1 MQTQWGAA
9 EGGASVFFVSA
20 HLSFYIMNM
29 HGYSLYGG
37 VRFRPRRG
45 VKGGKKILKHVLGP
59 NLKFC
64 GLEGKIH
71 AKIHVTW
78 DLV

>member
-1 MQTQWGAA
+1 MSILLRKAKSDTP
-9 EGGASVFFVSA
+9 
-20 HLSFYIMNM
+20 
-29 HGYSLYGG
+29 
-37 VRFRPRRG
+37 RPRRG
-45 VKGGKKILKHVLGP
+45 VKGGRKILKHALGP

-78 DLV
+78 GQHGLGDQLFTNLPSP

>member
-1 MQTQWGAA
+1 MSILLRKA
-9 EGGASVFFVSA
+9 E
-20 HLSFYIMNM
+20 
-29 HGYSLYGG
+29 G
-37 VRFRPRRG
+37 VRFKPRRG

-71 AKIHVTW
+71 AKMGSAWGQHGFGDQLITNFPSP
-78 DLV
+78 